1 MAETKLSGF
10 KYPFGEESCEHE
22 LQVLREQYPRYYY
35 DLGRFN
41 NDVINSDTYL
51 IIGRRGAGKSSL
63 AKYLE
68 FQYAIKNARC
78 IDVDEPSVYEEAFR
92 EMAAHSSHS
101 GDLLVSHLV
110 KVWDYMIWSLI
121 FDKYRHADPD
131 IEAACFFTDRNAG
144 YGRFIADL
152 LKQLAGRILKDGNNS
167 LADKLEDQIA
177 SAKFL
182 EAQKKVLKLTPTKPV
197 IVAIDTLERFDKD
210 DDKLMDMTAALVQCA
225 SRFNVAHAGRGIHVK
240 IFIAAEIFPHLKEA
254 AISNP
259 TKFIRHPV
267 YLHWRPRD
275 LMHLI
280 CWRFHRYLEQREL
293 LPKEAAGGV
302 DWENFR
308 DVLAGM
314 WRPFFGEEIVHDGIR
329 ERTFPYILRH
339 TQMRPRQL
347 VVLCNAVAKK
357 SMQTGEFPRFNSKQ
371 IVRVIKETAAELAG
385 EVINSYARIYP
396 RVGEILDAL
405 QTAPMLFDGSHLDR
419 VAKKTAYAW
428 PVGSYAMA
436 NFRKLVAELGV
447 VGRVRSYDEKSR
459 IVAADFEYALTDRLP
474 LHNDDKCVIH
484 PMFYT
489 KLQTN
494 LDQKLVIY
502 PFPDHPDYEE
512 IQEY

>member
-22 LQVLREQYPRYYY
+22 LQVLQEQYPKYYY
-35 DLGRFN
+35 NSGRFN
-41 NDVINSDTYL
+41 NDVVNPDTYL
-51 IIGRRGAGKSSL
+51 IVGRRGAGKSSL

-68 FQYAIKNARC
+68 FQYEIKNARC
-78 IDVDEPSVYEEAFR
+78 IDVDEPDAYDETLR
-92 EMAAHSSHS
+92 EMAAHSSYS
-101 GDLLVSHLV
+101 GDLLTSYLV
-110 KVWDYMIWSLI
+110 KVWNYVIWSLI

-131 IEAACFFTDRNAG
+131 IEAACFHTDRHTG
-144 YGRFIADL
+144 YARFIADL
-152 LKQLAGRILKDGNNS
+152 LKQLTSRIIKDADHS
-167 LADKLEDQIA
+167 LVDKLEDHIS
-177 SAKFL
+177 SARFSA
-182 EAQKKVLKLTPTKPV
+182 AQKKVLKLTPGKPV
-197 IVAIDTLERFDKD
+197 IVAIDTLERYDKD
-210 DDKLMDMTAALVQCA
+210 DDKLMDMTAALIQCA
-225 SRFNVAHAGRGIHVK
+225 SHFNVAHAGRGIHVK
-240 IFIAAEIFPHLKEA
+240 IFIAAEIFPHIKEA
-254 AISNP
+254 AISNT

-275 LMHLI
+275 LMHLL
-280 CWRFHRYLEQREL
+280 CWRFHRYLEHRRL

-302 DWENFR
+302 GWENFNE
-308 DVLAGM
+308 VIAKM
-314 WRPFFGEEIVHDGIR
+314 WRPFFGEEISHNSIR
-329 ERTFPYILRH
+329 EKTFPHVLRH

-347 VVLCNAVAKK
+347 VVLCNAIAKN
-357 SMQTGEFPRFNSKQ
+357 SLQSREFPRFNPKV
-371 IVRVIKETAAELAG
+371 IVRTIKETQVELAN

-428 PVGSYAMA
+428 PAGTYSMA
-436 NFRKLVAELGV
+436 NFRKLAAELGI

-474 LHNDDKCVIH
+474 LNSDDKCVIH

-494 LDQKLVIY
+494 LDQKLVVY
-502 PFPDHPDYEE
+502 PFPDHEDYAD
-512 IQEY
+512 IHEY